1 MPVKASASREEFW
14 CSAGGRMPG
23 QFGRWYRTE
32 DGRPSARL
40 AVSSTSATRPVAR
53 VRYQN
58 GVEELTT
65 IAVGGTGAAR
75 TAVASTHLA
84 PSLVLAPARAVPPPA
99 HPPHAPLLPH

>member
-75 TAVASTHLA
+75 TAVASTEA
-84 PSLVLAPARAVPPPA
+84 ARSLVLGRATVVRPAGRGRDGPD
-99 HPPHAPLLPH
+99 